1 MKDVTWKNL
10 SWKRVL
16 ARQET
21 ILLAILLG
29 YSAVVTIINPAF
41 LLPSTIFDILKGA
54 AGPLLLALG
63 TLVVMISGGVDVS
76 STAVAVVSGYASIWT
91 IMALG
96 IDNVLVAFVLSIAIG
111 VALGAIN
118 GAIIH
123 KFELPTLIATLG
135 TQNMFVG
142 AMATF
147 IGTTFIS
154 SRLMPDSIVAMGRG
168 ALVRA
173 QTGAGE
179 VGLTVMILPVIALT
193 ILTWFVLRRTMI
205 GRSIFAL
212 GSDGLSARRA
222 GLNLFRVRMFVYMYA
237 GGLAGV
243 MGVIYAANTRSLNP
257 LSLVGDELNV
267 IAAVVLGGARLTG
280 GVGTVL
286 GTVLGVAIVTVLQ
299 QTLVLIGLS
308 SSWNQFFVGI
318 IILLSVGITSYRTQK
333 TNRKNLTFISV
344 Q

>member
-1 MKDVTWKNL
+1 MKNTTIKNL
-10 SWKRVL
+10 F
-16 ARQET
+16 ARQEM
-21 ILLAILLG
+21 ILLLILVA
-29 YSAVVTIINPAF
+29 YSVFVGIMNPAF
-41 LLPSTIFDILKGA
+41 FRASTIFDILKGS

-76 STAVAVVSGYASIWT
+76 STAVAIVSGYVSIRT
-91 IMALG
+91 MMALG
-96 IDNVLVAFVLSIAIG
+96 IDNVVLAFVISILMG
-111 VALGAIN
+111 VLLGAFN
-118 GAIIH
+118 GLVIH
-123 KFELPTLIATLG
+123 RFELPTLIATLG
-135 TQNMFVG
+135 TQNIFVG

-154 SRLMPDSIVAMGRG
+154 SRIMPESLVELGRG
-168 ALVRA
+168 ALVRVEV
-173 QTGAGE
+173 GGGE
-179 VGLTVMILPVIALT
+179 VGLTVNIIPVIVLV
-193 ILTWFVLRRTMI
+193 IVTWFILNRTMV
-205 GRSIFAL
+205 GRSVFAL
-212 GSDGLSARRA
+212 GSDKLSARRA

-243 MGVIYAANTRSLNP
+243 MGVVYAANTRSFNP

-286 GTVLGVAIVTVLQ
+286 GTVLGVAIITVLQ

-308 SSWNQFFVGI
+308 SSWNQFFVGV
-318 IILLSVGITSYRTQK
+318 IILVSVGVTSYRTQK
-333 TNRKNLTFISV
+333 ANRKNLTFITV